1 MHAFEIH
8 LEDWKRIL
16 FGNMPAIF
24 YLEVFL
30 RVTFIYL
37 LILICLRLMGKRMAS
52 QLSRNEILALSALAA
67 SIGIPLQTPER
78 GMLPAVIVALVVVAG
93 QRIISIV
100 STQNQKIEQQSQ
112 GDISILIN
120 DCCLQY
126 KNMEQTRIAKERIFA
141 QLRSEG
147 IKHLGEVKRMY
158 FEASGDFSFVM
169 NKDATPGLSII
180 PEEDSDYAKRQQKV
194 TNVQVCNKC
203 GKKKEAATVQCDN
216 CGNEQFV
223 SAVL

>member
-16 FGNMPAIF
+16 LGNMPAMF

-37 LILICLRLMGKRMAS
+37 LILVCLRLMGKRMAS

-67 SIGIPLQTPER
+67 AIGMPLQAPER
-78 GMLPAVIVALVVVAG
+78 GLLPAIIVALVVVAG
-93 QRIISIV
+93 QRIIAIV
-100 STQNQKIEQQSQ
+100 STQNQKLERKSQ

-126 KNMEQTRIAKERIFA
+126 KAMEQTRIAKERIFA
-141 QLRSEG
+141 QLRSES
-147 IKHLGEVKRMY
+147 ITHLGKVKRLY
-158 FEASGDFSFVM
+158 FEASGEFSIVM
-169 NKDATPGLSII
+169 NPDNIPGLSVI
-180 PEEDSDYAKRQQKV
+180 PDEDISYYEARQKV
-194 TNVQVCNKC
+194 TDIPVCNKC
-203 GKKKEAATVQCDN
+203 GKRKEADICDN
-216 CGNEQFV
+216 CGNDTFV
-223 SAVL
+223 SSVL

>member
-16 FGNMPAIF
+16 LGNMPAMF

-37 LILICLRLMGKRMAS
+37 LILVCLRLMGKRMAS

-67 SIGIPLQTPER
+67 AIGMPLQAPER
-78 GMLPAVIVALVVVAG
+78 GLLPAIIVALVVVAG
-93 QRIISIV
+93 QRIIAIV
-100 STQNQKIEQQSQ
+100 STQNQKLERKSQ

-126 KNMEQTRIAKERIFA
+126 KAMEQTRIAKERIFA
-141 QLRSEG
+141 QLRSES
-147 IKHLGEVKRMY
+147 ITHLGKVKRLY
-158 FEASGDFSFVM
+158 FEASGEFSIVM
-169 NKDATPGLSII
+169 NPDNIPGLSVI
-180 PEEDSDYAKRQQKV
+180 PEEDISYYEGQQKV
-194 TNVQVCNKC
+194 PDIPVCDKC
-203 GKKKEAATVQCDN
+203 GKKKEADICDN
-216 CGNEQFV
+216 CGNDTFV
-223 SAVL
+223 SSVL